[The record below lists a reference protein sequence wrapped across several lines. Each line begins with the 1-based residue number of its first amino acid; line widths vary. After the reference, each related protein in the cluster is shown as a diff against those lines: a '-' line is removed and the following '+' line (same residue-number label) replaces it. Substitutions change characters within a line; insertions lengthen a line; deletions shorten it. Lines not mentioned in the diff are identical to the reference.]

1 MRKEKRISV
10 LSKRNEELEYKIVQ
24 LSNELEK
31 DKNLKEEYRNKMAI
45 LLNNFESLRL
55 DFKDN
60 LANIEEKE
68 SELDN
73 LIKDL
78 KSTLKDIKYR
88 NGTTYFA
95 DMVIK

>member
-78 KSTLKDIKYR
+78 KFTLKDIKYR
-88 NGTTYFA
+88 KWYNIFCRHG
-95 DMVIK
+95 D

>member
-60 LANIEEKE
+60 LENIEEKE

-88 NGTTYFA
+88 KWYNIFHRHG
-95 DMVIK
+95 D

>member
-1 MRKEKRISV
+1 MKKEKRISI

-24 LSNELEK
+24 ISNELEK

-60 LANIEEKE
+60 LENIEEKE

-88 NGTTYFA
+88 KWYNIFHRHG
-95 DMVIK
+95 D

>member
-68 SELDN
+68 GELDN

-88 NGTTYFA
+88 KWYSIFHRHG
-95 DMVIK
+95 D

>member
-1 MRKEKRISV
+1 MKKEKRISI

-60 LANIEEKE
+60 LENIEEKE

-88 NGTTYFA
+88 KWYSIFHRHG
-95 DMVIK
+95 D

>member
-10 LSKRNEELEYKIVQ
+10 LSKRNEELEYKIIQ

-88 NGTTYFA
+88 KWYNIFHKHG
-95 DMVIK
+95 D

>member
-88 NGTTYFA
+88 KWYSIFHRHG
-95 DMVIK
+95 D

>member
-10 LSKRNEELEYKIVQ
+10 LSKRNEELECKIVQ

-78 KSTLKDIKYR
+78 KSALKDIKYR
-88 NGTTYFA
+88 KWYNIFCRHG
-95 DMVIK
+95 D

>member
-1 MRKEKRISV
+1 MKKEKQISI
-10 LSKRNEELEYKIVQ
+10 LSKRNEELEYKIIQ

-88 NGTTYFA
+88 KWYDIFHRHG
-95 DMVIK
+95 D

>member
-78 KSTLKDIKYR
+78 KSALKDIKYR
-88 NGTTYFA
+88 KWYNIFCRHG
-95 DMVIK
+95 D

>member
-24 LSNELEK
+24 ISNELEK

-68 SELDN
+68 RELDN

-88 NGTTYFA
+88 KWYNIFHKHG
-95 DMVIK
+95 D

>member
-31 DKNLKEEYRNKMAI
+31 DKDLKEEYRNKMAI

-88 NGTTYFA
+88 KWYNIFHKHG
-95 DMVIK
+95 D

>member
-1 MRKEKRISV
+1 M
-10 LSKRNEELEYKIVQ
+10 
-24 LSNELEK
+24 
-31 DKNLKEEYRNKMAI
+31 KEEYRNKMAI

-88 NGTTYFA
+88 KWYNIFHKHG
-95 DMVIK
+95 D

>member
-10 LSKRNEELEYKIVQ
+10 LSKRNEELEYKIAQ

-60 LANIEEKE
+60 LENIEEKE

-78 KSTLKDIKYR
+78 KYTLKDIKYR
-88 NGTTYFA
+88 KWYNIFHRHG
-95 DMVIK
+95 D

>member
-1 MRKEKRISV
+1 MKKKKRISI
-10 LSKRNEELEYKIVQ
+10 LSKRNEELEYKIIQ

-88 NGTTYFA
+88 KWYNIFHKHG
-95 DMVIK
+95 D

>member
-1 MRKEKRISV
+1 MKKEKRISI
-10 LSKRNEELEYKIVQ
+10 LSFSSSFESWIILY
-24 LSNELEK
+24 SNSSFLL

-60 LANIEEKE
+60 LANKEEKE

-88 NGTTYFA
+88 KWYNIFHKHG
-95 DMVIK
+95 D

>member
-88 NGTTYFA
+88 KWYNIFCRHG
-95 DMVIK
+95 D

>member
-1 MRKEKRISV
+1 MRKEKRISI
-10 LSKRNEELEYKIVQ
+10 LSKRNEELEYKIIQ

-88 NGTTYFA
+88 KWYNIFHKHG
-95 DMVIK
+95 D

>member
-60 LANIEEKE
+60 LENIEEKE

-88 NGTTYFA
+88 KWYSIFHRHG
-95 DMVIK
+95 D

>member
-1 MRKEKRISV
+1 MKKEKRISI
-10 LSKRNEELEYKIVQ
+10 LSKRNEELEYKIIQ

-88 NGTTYFA
+88 KWYNIFHKHG
-95 DMVIK
+95 D

>member
-1 MRKEKRISV
+1 MKKEKRISV

-88 NGTTYFA
+88 KWYNIFHKHG
-95 DMVIK
+95 D

>member
-31 DKNLKEEYRNKMAI
+31 DKDLKEEYRNKMAI

-78 KSTLKDIKYR
+78 KSTLKDMKYR
-88 NGTTYFA
+88 KWYNIFHKHG
-95 DMVIK
+95 D

>member
-1 MRKEKRISV
+1 MKKEKRISI

-60 LANIEEKE
+60 LTNIEEKE

-78 KSTLKDIKYR
+78 KSALKDIKYR
-88 NGTTYFA
+88 KWYNIFHKHG
-95 DMVIK
+95 D

>member
-10 LSKRNEELEYKIVQ
+10 LSKRNEELECKIVQ

-78 KSTLKDIKYR
+78 KFTLKDIKYR
-88 NGTTYFA
+88 KWYNIFCRHG
-95 DMVIK
+95 D

>member
-10 LSKRNEELEYKIVQ
+10 LSKRNEELECKIIQ

-60 LANIEEKE
+60 LENIEEKE

-88 NGTTYFA
+88 KWYNIFCRHG
-95 DMVIK
+95 D

>member
-1 MRKEKRISV
+1 MKKEKRISI
-10 LSKRNEELEYKIVQ
+10 LSKRNEELEYKIIQ

-60 LANIEEKE
+60 LENIEEKE

-78 KSTLKDIKYR
+78 KYTLKDIKYR
-88 NGTTYFA
+88 KWYNIFHRHG
-95 DMVIK
+95 D

>member
-10 LSKRNEELEYKIVQ
+10 LSKRNEELEYKIIQ

-60 LANIEEKE
+60 LENIEEKE

-88 NGTTYFA
+88 KWYNIFHRHG
-95 DMVIK
+95 D

>member
-1 MRKEKRISV
+1 M
-10 LSKRNEELEYKIVQ
+10 SKRNEELEYKIVQ

-78 KSTLKDIKYR
+78 KFTLKDIKYR
-88 NGTTYFA
+88 KWYNIFCRHG
-95 DMVIK
+95 D

>member
-1 MRKEKRISV
+1 MRKEKRISI
-10 LSKRNEELEYKIVQ
+10 LSKRNEELEYKIIQ

-60 LANIEEKE
+60 LENIEEKE

-88 NGTTYFA
+88 KWYSIFHRHG
-95 DMVIK
+95 D

>member
-60 LANIEEKE
+60 LANIKEKE

-88 NGTTYFA
+88 KWYNIFCRHG
-95 DMVIK
+95 D